1 MMFSHRGTAAPTA
14 TAFVPSP
21 TFTAPRLS
29 MTASVLRL
37 LPKNALNAALT
48 LLIGCA
54 FAGGASA
61 QEDEDYKDT
70 PKSTTM
76 TGSAAAAAER
86 ARQRKAEAA
95 KKANQQPERYPLAT
109 RKPPERKTSSKE
121 GKIAD
126 EILAAYDAKQYADAI
141 AKVDAATAESKNAYL
156 QSYFYQLAADAWGKQ
171 GDEAKSADY
180 YRKAVDANGL
190 DNNGHYQIMFNLAVI
205 LSELDRD
212 ADSLT
217 YLDRFMT
224 ETKTE
229 TEQAVGLK
237 AYLFSKL
244 GRAAEGAALYEKM
257 LTAKPGDMAI
267 LINAV
272 ALYQQAENSEKANAL
287 LESARK
293 QGLLKEANH
302 YRILFNSY
310 ANANKY
316 KEAQEVLEDGVAKG
330 VIPPSQTLAND
341 YSIIAQN
348 YLAEEKGEQAI
359 DFYRRAAKV
368 ATNGEAALN
377 LARLLKN
384 EDRIGEAKAAAREA
398 LAKGVKKPN
407 DANNILAM
415 PGK

>member
-1 MMFSHRGTAAPTA
+1 
-14 TAFVPSP
+14 
-21 TFTAPRLS
+21 
-29 MTASVLRL
+29 MTASVLRV

-54 FAGGASA
+54 FTGGAYA
-61 QEDEDYKDT
+61 QDSELGEGYEDK

-95 KKANQQPERYPLAT
+95 KKANQQPELFPLAT
-109 RKPPERKTSSKE
+109 RKPPERKTSPKE
-121 GKIAD
+121 VKTAN
-126 EILAAYDAKQYADAI
+126 EIQAAYDAKQYADAI

-171 GDEAKSADY
+171 GDQTKGAEY

-217 YLDRFMT
+217 YIDRYMA

-237 AYLFSKL
+237 AYLLSKL

-257 LTAKPGDMAI
+257 LAAKPGDMGI
-267 LINAV
+267 MMNAV
-272 ALYQQAENSEKANAL
+272 ALHQQAENSDKANAL
-287 LESARK
+287 LDSARK
-293 QGLLKEANH
+293 QGLLKEPNH
-302 YRILFNSY
+302 YRTLFVGY
-310 ANANKY
+310 VNAGKY

-348 YLAEEKGEQAI
+348 YLAEDKGAQAI
-359 DFYRRAAKV
+359 DFYGRAAKV

-377 LARLLKN
+377 LAKVFLY

-398 LAKGVKKPN
+398 LAQGIKKPK

>member
-1 MMFSHRGTAAPTA
+1 
-14 TAFVPSP
+14 
-21 TFTAPRLS
+21 
-29 MTASVLRL
+29 MTASIFRVF
-37 LPKNALNAALT
+37 PKNALNSALS

-54 FAGGASA
+54 FAGGAFA
-61 QEDEDYKDT
+61 QDSEVGKGYEDK

-76 TGSAAAAAER
+76 TGSAAAASER

-95 KKANQQPERYPLAT
+95 NKANQQPELFPLAT

-121 GKIAD
+121 VKTAN
-126 EILAAYDAKQYADAI
+126 EIQAAYDAKQYADAI
-141 AKVDAATAESKNAYL
+141 IKVDAATAESKNAYL
-156 QSYFYQLAADAWGKQ
+156 LSYFYQLAADAWGKQ
-171 GDEAKSADY
+171 GDQAKGADY
-180 YRKAVDANGL
+180 YRKAVDADGL

-212 ADSLT
+212 ADALT
-217 YLDRFMT
+217 YIDRYMT

-237 AYLFSKL
+237 AYLLNKL
-244 GRAAEGAALYEKM
+244 GRTAEGAALYEKM
-257 LTAKPGDMAI
+257 LVAKPGDVAI
-267 LINAV
+267 LMNAV
-272 ALYQQAENSEKANAL
+272 ALYQQVENFDKANAL

-302 YRILFNSY
+302 YRTLFVGY
-310 ANANKY
+310 VNASKY
-316 KEAQEVLEDGVAKG
+316 KEAQEVLEDGVVKG

-341 YSIIAQN
+341 YSILAQN
-348 YLAEEKGEQAI
+348 YLAEDKGAQAV
-359 DFYRRAAKV
+359 DFYGRAAKV

-377 LARLLKN
+377 LAKVLTY
-384 EDRIGEAKAAAREA
+384 EDRIAEAKVAAREA
-398 LAKGVKKPN
+398 LAKGVKKPK